1 MSISEEIG
9 RLGELHQCGIL
20 SDAEFASA
28 KARVIDDSTRA
39 PAAAGL
45 AAVNQLRRSVV
56 DRWLGGVCGGLADA
70 TGLATWIWR
79 LAFTLLAVC
88 GGTGVLLYVLLW
100 IFVPTA
106 PAPLGGS
113 PGRLGAG

>member
-9 RLGELHQCGIL
+9 RLGELHQRGIL
-20 SDAEFASA
+20 SDEEFASA
-28 KARVIDDSTRA
+28 KARVIDEPTRA
-39 PAAAGL
+39 PAPAGL
-45 AAVNQLRRSVV
+45 AAVNHLRRSVA
-56 DRWLGGVCGGLADA
+56 DRWLGGVCGGVAEA

-79 LAFTLLAVC
+79 FAFTLLAVC

-106 PAPLGGS
+106 PAPLGGR
-113 PGRLGAG
+113 PGRLSAG